1 MDSVVDRQL
10 GDVED
15 VFQCADTEVTR
26 MVLGQLDERDG
37 QELGGGCPTGTLLQE
52 KVTQSHI
59 FEGVER
65 VDIFVTMAITD
76 STDRVRRSIGRGV
89 RDYGKILILAASTGR
104 AMKARRRGPR
114 RWMTAVCC
122 SWGPRARVPPGATS
136 AVHSLDIG
144 VF

>member
-104 AMKARRRGPR
+104 AM
-114 RWMTAVCC
+114 
-122 SWGPRARVPPGATS
+122 
-136 AVHSLDIG
+136 
-144 VF
+144 